1 MLLNR
6 SGVYV
11 IEHVASGRRYVGSAV
26 DVGKRW
32 KEHRRQL
39 ATGRHHSPH
48 LQRAWNKHGE
58 TAFAFHVIAW
68 CPREHLIACEQM
80 LIDGLRPAFN
90 CSPTAGSQLGYRH
103 RPETRQKM
111 SASRAKDW
119 SPMRGRHHTEATK
132 RRISENRKG
141 KGGGE
146 RSAERRAKISAAL
159 KGREVTPE
167 MRARI
172 SQTLSGRRTGR
183 GSLSEDQVRQVRAHR
198 ADGWGRL
205 RIARHMGI
213 SEWAADAVIG
223 GHAYM
228 WVA

>member
-1 MLLNR
+1 MASR
-6 SGVYV
+6 GGVYV

-26 DVGKRW
+26 DVVNRW

-39 ATGRHHSPH
+39 REGRHHSRH
-48 LQRAWNKHGE
+48 LQRAWDKHGE
-58 TAFAFHVIAW
+58 VAFVWHVVAW
-68 CPREHLIACEQM
+68 VEREQLIACEQIV
-80 LIDGLRPAFN
+80 IDGLLPAFN

-103 RPETRQKM
+103 RPETRKKLSE
-111 SASRAKDW
+111 SAKRT
-119 SPMRGRHHTEATK
+119 RNFTGHRHSDETK
-132 RRISENRKG
+132 RRISESRKG

-146 RSAERRAKISAAL
+146 RSAEQRAKISAAL